1 MRRNQTANTSQRRRG
16 DRRGA
21 VFLVKCEVQ
30 GRALSRKR
38 IAFTLCLVNNFT
50 KLLNLGRGIGNG
62 LLRGVVALLEVAIA
76 LATLGL
82 KLGFESRILGGT
94 GIQPALRL
102 NEGSLVT
109 GQFFTDA
116 RQAALGHTRL
126 IRQT

>member
-1 MRRNQTANTSQRRRG
+1 M
-16 DRRGA
+16 
-21 VFLVKCEVQ
+21 
-30 GRALSRKR
+30 
-38 IAFTLCLVNNFT
+38 NNFT

-62 LLRGVVALLEVAIA
+62 LLRGVVALLEIAIA

-82 KLGFESRILGGT
+82 QLGFESRILGGT
-94 GIQPALRL
+94 GIQAALRL